1 MKPDRPGGDGA
12 EARVADPQ
20 AGLGPK
26 EASASDEELA
36 AEDDAVIGRAFARSL
51 KVLAALAV
59 AALIVVVLRYAFRA
73 APEEAREIPVAAP
86 RPVAAAPEVPA
97 VAFTDI
103 TAEAGI
109 DFVHVNGAEG
119 EALLPETMGAGGAF
133 FDFDNDG
140 DQDLLLVNSTEWNLA
155 DVGAAG
161 DIAVA
166 SAQTG
171 PTMALY
177 ENDGSGR
184 FADRTVALGLA
195 TSFYGAGVAVGDV
208 DNDGWVDLFVS
219 AVGPNRLFRNVEGVA
234 FEDVTAAAGVAG
246 AADEWSSSSAFF
258 DADGDGDLDLLVGNY
273 VRWSREIDIEVG
285 YQLTGVGRAYGPP
298 VNYRGTTMDLYRN
311 DGSGAFTDVS
321 EEAGLHILNPAT
333 DTPVAKTLGLAPV
346 DIEGDGDIDVVV
358 ANDTVRN
365 FLLVND
371 GSGVFTEDGEL
382 YGLAYGRDGE
392 ATGAMGADAADF
404 RNDGELGFAIANF
417 ANEMTS
423 LYVSQGDPTL
433 WSDEAITA
441 GIGAPSRRVLS
452 FGLFFFDYDLD
463 GRLDLLQ
470 VNGHLEDDIEVVE
483 PSQQYRQAPQL
494 FWNLGPE
501 RQIAALVQELAD
513 PDLDV
518 GELAEVQRLLWSLTD
533 EQEIASLLLGLAGPG
548 VDAGYVVECAT
559 VDRGAEDGSD
569 LPTGRADSG
578 RRSDRRAGVGRGST
592 YADIDADGD
601 LDVLLLQT
609 GDRPLLLRNEQETGH
624 RWLRFRLQGDGDRVN
639 RDAIGAWVEIE
650 QRTAAGPVVQRRRV
664 MPTRSYQSQVEP
676 IVTVGLGRATSVDQ
690 LARVEVVWP
699 DGRRQAVEVVG
710 FDRVVEV
717 EYASSP

>member
-1 MKPDRPGGDGA
+1 LTPGRPG
-12 EARVADPQ
+12 E
-20 AGLGPK
+20 GP
-26 EASASDEELA
+26 EVPEEELA
-36 AEDDAVIGRAFARSL
+36 PEDDAVIGRVFARSL
-51 KVLAALAV
+51 KVLAALAA
-59 AALIVVVLRYAFRA
+59 AALIVVALRYVLRAG
-73 APEEAREIPVAAP
+73 PEEAVEIPVAAP
-86 RPVAAAPEVPA
+86 RAVEAAPPDVPA
-97 VAFTDI
+97 VPFTDV

-109 DFVHVNGAEG
+109 DFVHVNGAAG

-133 FDFDNDG
+133 FDVDRDG
-140 DQDLLLVNSTEWNLA
+140 DQDLLLVNSTTWDAVLPNA
-155 DVGAAG
+155 DAGPGA
-161 DIAVA
+161 
-166 SAQTG
+166 G
-171 PTMALY
+171 PTMSLY
-177 ENDGSGR
+177 ENDGSGS
-184 FADRTVALGLA
+184 FADRTAGSGLEV
-195 TSFYGAGVAVGDV
+195 SFYGTGVAVGDV
-208 DNDGWVDLFVS
+208 DGDGWTDVFVS
-219 AVGPNRLFRNVEGVA
+219 AVGPNRLFRNVGGTR
-234 FEDVTAAAGVAG
+234 FEDVTAAAGVGG
-246 AADEWSSSSAFF
+246 AATEWSSSSAFF

-298 VNYRGTTMDLYRN
+298 LNYGGTTMDLYRN

-382 YGLAYGRDGE
+382 YGLAYGRDGA

-470 VNGHLEDDIEVVE
+470 ANGHLEDDIEVVE

-494 FWNLGPE
+494 FWN
-501 RQIAALVQELAD
+501 
-513 PDLDV
+513 
-518 GELAEVQRLLWSLTD
+518 
-533 EQEIASLLLGLAGPG
+533 AGP
-548 VDAGYVVECAT
+548 DAPATFVPVEPAP
-559 VDRGAEDGSD
+559 GDG
-569 LPTGRADSG
+569 LTMEL
-578 RRSDRRAGVGRGST
+578 VGRGSS
-592 YADIDADGD
+592 YADIDGDGD

-609 GDRPLLLRNEQETGH
+609 GDRPLLLRNDQETGH
-624 RWLRFRLQGDGDRVN
+624 RWLRFLLRGDGERVN
-639 RDAIGAWVEIE
+639 RDAVGAWVEVE
-650 QRTAAGPVVQRRRV
+650 QETVAGPVVQRRRV

-676 IVTVGLGRATSVDQ
+676 VVTIGLGEAASVDD
-690 LARVEVVWP
+690 LTRVDVLWP
-699 DGRRQAVEVVG
+699 DGSRQAVDVDG
-710 FDRVVEV
+710 LDRVVEV
-717 EYASSP
+717 TYRPSD

>member
-1 MKPDRPGGDGA
+1 MTPDRPG
-12 EARVADPQ
+12 E
-20 AGLGPK
+20 GP
-26 EASASDEELA
+26 EVPEGELA
-36 AEDDAVIGRAFARSL
+36 PEDDAVIGRVFARSL
-51 KVLAALAV
+51 KVLAALAA
-59 AALIVVVLRYAFRA
+59 AALIVVALRYVFRA
-73 APEEAREIPVAAP
+73 GPEEAVEIPVAAP
-86 RPVAAAPEVPA
+86 RAVEAAPRDVPV

-109 DFVHVNGAEG
+109 DFVHVNGAAG

-133 FDFDNDG
+133 FDVDRDG
-140 DQDLLLVNSTEWNLA
+140 DQDLLLVNSTTWDAVLSDAE
-155 DVGAAG
+155 VGPG
-161 DIAVA
+161 
-166 SAQTG
+166 TG
-171 PTMALY
+171 PTMSLY
-177 ENDGSGR
+177 ENDGAGK
-184 FADRTVALGLA
+184 FKDRTAGSGLEV
-195 TSFYGAGVAVGDV
+195 SFYGTGVAVGDV
-208 DNDGWVDLFVS
+208 DGDGWTDVFVS
-219 AVGPNRLFRNVEGVA
+219 AVGPNRLFRNVGGQRRNGSR

-246 AADEWSSSSAFF
+246 ADTEWSSSSAFF

-273 VRWSREIDIEVG
+273 VRWSRQIDIEVG

-298 VNYRGTTMDLYRN
+298 LNYGGTTMDLYRN
-311 DGSGAFTDVS
+311 DGSGVFTDVS

-371 GSGVFTEDGEL
+371 GNGVFTEDGEL
-382 YGLAYGRDGE
+382 YGLAYGRDGA

-494 FWNLGPE
+494 FWN
-501 RQIAALVQELAD
+501 
-513 PDLDV
+513 
-518 GELAEVQRLLWSLTD
+518 
-533 EQEIASLLLGLAGPG
+533 AGPAAASTF
-548 VDAGYVVECAT
+548 VPVEPAP
-559 VDRGAEDGSD
+559 GDG
-569 LPTGRADSG
+569 LTREL
-578 RRSDRRAGVGRGST
+578 VGRGSS
-592 YADIDADGD
+592 YADIDGDGD

-609 GDRPLLLRNEQETGH
+609 GDRPLLLRNDQETGH
-624 RWLRFRLQGDGDRVN
+624 RWLRFLLRGDGERVN
-639 RDAIGAWVEIE
+639 RDAIGAWVEVE
-650 QRTAAGPVVQRRRV
+650 QETAAGPVVQRRRV

-676 IVTVGLGRATSVDQ
+676 VVTIGLGDLVSADE
-690 LARVEVVWP
+690 LERVEVLWP
-699 DGRRQAVEVVG
+699 DGTRQTVDVDAL
-710 FDRVVEV
+710 DRVVEV
-717 EYASSP
+717 TYRSSN

>member
-1 MKPDRPGGDGA
+1 MTPDRPGEGS
-12 EARVADPQ
+12 EAGN
-20 AGLGPK
+20 AGQKARATELEVPEG
-26 EASASDEELA
+26 ELA
-36 AEDDAVIGRAFARSL
+36 PEDDAVIGRVFARSL
-51 KVLAALAV
+51 KVLAALAA
-59 AALIVVVLRYAFRA
+59 AALIVVALRYAFRA
-73 APEEAREIPVAAP
+73 GPEEAVEIPVAAP
-86 RPVAAAPEVPA
+86 RAVEAAPPDVPVVSFTEV
-97 VAFTDI
+97 

-109 DFVHVNGAEG
+109 DFIHVNGAAG

-133 FDFDNDG
+133 FDVDRDG
-140 DQDLLLVNSTEWNLA
+140 DQDLLFVNSTTWDAVLSDAE
-155 DVGAAG
+155 AG
-161 DIAVA
+161 PG
-166 SAQTG
+166 TG
-171 PTMALY
+171 PTMSLY
-177 ENDGSGR
+177 ENDGAGK
-184 FADRTVALGLA
+184 FADRTTGSGLEV
-195 TSFYGAGVAVGDV
+195 SFYGTGVAVGDV
-208 DNDGWVDLFVS
+208 DGDGWTDLFVS
-219 AVGPNRLFRNVEGVA
+219 AVGPNRLFRNMEGGR
-234 FEDVTAAAGVAG
+234 FEDVTATAGVAG
-246 AADEWSSSSAFF
+246 ADTEWSSSSAFF

-273 VRWSREIDIEVG
+273 VRWSRQIDIEVG

-298 VNYRGTTMDLYRN
+298 LNYGGTTMDLYRN
-311 DGSGAFTDVS
+311 DGSGVFTDVS

-371 GSGVFTEDGEL
+371 GSGAFTEDGEL
-382 YGLAYGRDGE
+382 YGLAYGRDGA

-494 FWNLGPE
+494 FWN
-501 RQIAALVQELAD
+501 
-513 PDLDV
+513 
-518 GELAEVQRLLWSLTD
+518 
-533 EQEIASLLLGLAGPG
+533 AGPG
-548 VDAGYVVECAT
+548 AASTFVPVEPAPGDGLT
-559 VDRGAEDGSD
+559 VE
-569 LPTGRADSG
+569 L
-578 RRSDRRAGVGRGST
+578 VGRGSS
-592 YADIDADGD
+592 YADIDGDGD

-609 GDRPLLLRNEQETGH
+609 GDRPLLLRNDQETGH
-624 RWLRFRLQGDGDRVN
+624 RWLRFLLRGDGERVN
-639 RDAIGAWVEIE
+639 RDAIGAWVEVE
-650 QRTAAGPVVQRRRV
+650 QETAAGTVVQRRRV

-676 IVTVGLGRATSVDQ
+676 VVTIGLGD
-690 LARVEVVWP
+690 LASADELERVEVLWP
-699 DGRRQAVEVVG
+699 DGTRQAVEVDAL
-710 FDRVVEV
+710 DRVVEV
-717 EYASSP
+717 TYRSSN

>member
-1 MKPDRPGGDGA
+1 MTPDRPGEGS
-12 EARVADPQ
+12 EAGN
-20 AGLGPK
+20 AGQKARATELEVPEG
-26 EASASDEELA
+26 ELA
-36 AEDDAVIGRAFARSL
+36 PEDDAVIGRVFARSL
-51 KVLAALAV
+51 KVLAALAA
-59 AALIVVVLRYAFRA
+59 AALIVVALRYVFRA
-73 APEEAREIPVAAP
+73 GPEDAVEIPVAAP
-86 RPVAAAPEVPA
+86 RAVEAAPRDVPV
-97 VAFTDI
+97 VAFTDV

-109 DFVHVNGAEG
+109 DFVHVNGAAG

-133 FDFDNDG
+133 FDVDRDG
-140 DQDLLLVNSTEWNLA
+140 DQDLLLVNSTTWDAVLPEA
-155 DVGAAG
+155 EVGPG
-161 DIAVA
+161 
-166 SAQTG
+166 TG
-171 PTMALY
+171 PTMSLY
-177 ENDGSGR
+177 ENDGAGQ
-184 FADRTVALGLA
+184 FADRTAGAGLEV
-195 TSFYGAGVAVGDV
+195 SFYGTGVAVGDV
-208 DNDGWVDLFVS
+208 DGDGWTDVFVS
-219 AVGPNRLFRNVEGVA
+219 AVGSNRLFRNMEGER

-246 AADEWSSSSAFF
+246 ADTEWSSSSAFF

-298 VNYRGTTMDLYRN
+298 LNYGGTTMDLYRN
-311 DGSGAFTDVS
+311 DGSGVFADVS

-371 GSGVFTEDGEL
+371 GNGVFTEDGEL
-382 YGLAYGRDGE
+382 YGLAYGRDGA

-494 FWNLGPE
+494 FWN
-501 RQIAALVQELAD
+501 
-513 PDLDV
+513 
-518 GELAEVQRLLWSLTD
+518 
-533 EQEIASLLLGLAGPG
+533 AGPAAASTF
-548 VDAGYVVECAT
+548 VPVEPAP
-559 VDRGAEDGSD
+559 GDG
-569 LPTGRADSG
+569 LTREL
-578 RRSDRRAGVGRGST
+578 VGRGSS
-592 YADIDADGD
+592 YADIDGDGD

-609 GDRPLLLRNEQETGH
+609 GDRPLLLRNDQETGH
-624 RWLRFRLQGDGDRVN
+624 RWLRFLLRGDGERVN
-639 RDAIGAWVEIE
+639 RDAIGAWVEVE
-650 QRTAAGPVVQRRRV
+650 QETAAGPVAQRRRV

-676 IVTVGLGRATSVDQ
+676 VVTIGLGEAASADE
-690 LARVEVVWP
+690 LERVEVLWP
-699 DGRRQAVEVVG
+699 DGTRQAVDVDAL
-710 FDRVVEV
+710 DRVVEV
-717 EYASSP
+717 TYRPSG

>member
-1 MKPDRPGGDGA
+1 MKPDPPGG
-12 EARVADPQ
+12 EP
-20 AGLGPK
+20 P
-26 EASASDEELA
+26 EDELV

-51 KVLAALAV
+51 KVLAALAA
-59 AALIVVVLRYAFRA
+59 AALIVVALRYVFRA

-86 RPVAAAPEVPA
+86 RAVAAAPDVPA

-133 FDFDNDG
+133 FDFDRDG
-140 DQDLLLVNSTEWNLA
+140 DQDLLLVNSTTWDARA
-155 DVGAAG
+155 DA
-161 DIAVA
+161 
-166 SAQTG
+166 G

-177 ENDGSGR
+177 ENDGAGR
-184 FADRTVALGLA
+184 FADRTAALGLA
-195 TSFYGAGVAVGDV
+195 TSFYGTGVAVGDV

-219 AVGPNRLFRNVEGVA
+219 AVGPNRLFRNVEGGR
-234 FEDVTAAAGVAG
+234 FEDVTASVGVAG
-246 AADEWSSSSAFF
+246 ADTEWSSSSAFF

-298 VNYRGTTMDLYRN
+298 LNYGGTTMDFYRN
-311 DGSGAFTDVS
+311 DGSGSFTDVS
-321 EEAGLHILNPAT
+321 EDAGMHILNPAT

-346 DIEGDGDIDVVV
+346 DVEGDGDIDVLV

-371 GSGVFTEDGEL
+371 GSGVFAEEGGS
-382 YGLAYGRDGE
+382 YGLAYSREGA

-470 VNGHLEDDIEVVE
+470 VNGHLEDDIEIVE

-494 FWNLGPE
+494 FWN
-501 RQIAALVQELAD
+501 
-513 PDLDV
+513 
-518 GELAEVQRLLWSLTD
+518 
-533 EQEIASLLLGLAGPG
+533 AGP
-548 VDAGYVVECAT
+548 DAASTFVP
-559 VDRGAEDGSD
+559 AEPPPGDG
-569 LPTGRADSG
+569 LTREL
-578 RRSDRRAGVGRGST
+578 VGRGSS
-592 YADIDADGD
+592 YADIDGDGD
-601 LDVLLLQT
+601 VDVLLLQT
-609 GDRPLLLRNEQETGH
+609 GDRPLLLRNDQETGH
-624 RWLRFRLQGDGDRVN
+624 RWLRFLLRGDGERVN
-639 RDAIGAWVEIE
+639 RDAIGAWVEVE
-650 QRTAAGPVVQRRRV
+650 QRTAAGAVVQRRRV

-676 IVTVGLGRATSVDQ
+676 VVTIGLGAPASVDE
-690 LARVEVVWP
+690 LERVEVLWP
-699 DGRRQAVEVVG
+699 DGTRQAVEVAG
-710 FDRVVEV
+710 LDRVVEV
-717 EYASSP
+717 EYASSD

>member
-1 MKPDRPGGDGA
+1 MTPGRPG
-12 EARVADPQ
+12 E
-20 AGLGPK
+20 GP
-26 EASASDEELA
+26 EVPEEELA
-36 AEDDAVIGRAFARSL
+36 PEDDAVIGRVFARSL
-51 KVLAALAV
+51 KVLAVLAA
-59 AALIVVVLRYAFRA
+59 AALIVVALRYVLRAG
-73 APEEAREIPVAAP
+73 PEEAVEIPVAAP
-86 RPVAAAPEVPA
+86 RAVEAAPPDVPA
-97 VAFTDI
+97 VPFTDV

-109 DFVHVNGAEG
+109 DFVHVNGAAG

-133 FDFDNDG
+133 FDVDRDG
-140 DQDLLLVNSTEWNLA
+140 DQDLLLVNSTTWDAVLPNA
-155 DVGAAG
+155 DAGPGA
-161 DIAVA
+161 
-166 SAQTG
+166 G
-171 PTMALY
+171 PTMSLY
-177 ENDGSGR
+177 ENDGSGS
-184 FADRTVALGLA
+184 FADRTAGSGLEA
-195 TSFYGAGVAVGDV
+195 SFYGTGVAVGDV
-208 DNDGWVDLFVS
+208 DGDGWTDVFVS
-219 AVGPNRLFRNVEGVA
+219 AVGPNRLFRNVGGTR

-246 AADEWSSSSAFF
+246 AASEWSSSSAFF

-273 VRWSREIDIEVG
+273 VRWSREIDIEVD
-285 YQLTGVGRAYGPP
+285 YTLTGVGRAYGPP
-298 VNYRGTTMDLYRN
+298 VNYGGTTMDLYRN

-382 YGLAYGRDGE
+382 YGLAYGRDGA

-494 FWNLGPE
+494 FWN
-501 RQIAALVQELAD
+501 
-513 PDLDV
+513 
-518 GELAEVQRLLWSLTD
+518 
-533 EQEIASLLLGLAGPG
+533 AGP
-548 VDAGYVVECAT
+548 DAASTFVPVEPPPGDGLT
-559 VDRGAEDGSD
+559 VE
-569 LPTGRADSG
+569 L
-578 RRSDRRAGVGRGST
+578 VGRGSS
-592 YADIDADGD
+592 YADIDGDGD

-609 GDRPLLLRNEQETGH
+609 GDRPLLLRNDQETGH
-624 RWLRFRLQGDGDRVN
+624 RWLRFLLRGDGERVN
-639 RDAIGAWVEIE
+639 RDAVGAWVEVE
-650 QRTAAGPVVQRRRV
+650 HETVAGPVVQRRRV

-676 IVTVGLGRATSVDQ
+676 VVTIGLGEVASVDD
-690 LARVEVVWP
+690 LARVDVLWP
-699 DGRRQAVEVVG
+699 DGSRQAVDVDG
-710 FDRVVEV
+710 LDRVVEV
-717 EYASSP
+717 TYRPSD

>member
-1 MKPDRPGGDGA
+1 LKPDPPGGEGSEPQNPGEEPRATDPEAGPGA
-12 EARVADPQ
+12 E
-20 AGLGPK
+20 
-26 EASASDEELA
+26 EATPEDELV

-51 KVLAALAV
+51 KVLAALAA
-59 AALIVVVLRYAFRA
+59 AALIVVALRYVFRA

-86 RPVAAAPEVPA
+86 RAVAATPDVPA
-97 VAFTDI
+97 IAFTDI

-119 EALLPETMGAGGAF
+119 EALLPETMGAGAAF
-133 FDFDNDG
+133 FDFDRDG
-140 DQDLLLVNSTEWNLA
+140 DQDLLLVNSTTWNARA
-155 DVGAAG
+155 DA
-161 DIAVA
+161 
-166 SAQTG
+166 G

-177 ENDGSGR
+177 ENDGAGR
-184 FADRTVALGLA
+184 FADRTASLGLA
-195 TSFYGAGVAVGDV
+195 TSFYGTGVAVGDV

-219 AVGPNRLFRNVEGVA
+219 AVGPNRLFRNVEGGR
-234 FEDVTAAAGVAG
+234 FEDVTASAGVAG
-246 AADEWSSSSAFF
+246 ADTEWSSSSAFF

-298 VNYRGTTMDLYRN
+298 LNYGGTTMDFYRN
-311 DGSGAFTDVS
+311 DGSGSFTDVS
-321 EEAGLHILNPAT
+321 EEAGMHILNPAT

-346 DIEGDGDIDVVV
+346 DVEGDGDIDVLI

-371 GSGVFTEDGEL
+371 GSGVFTEEGGS
-382 YGLAYGRDGE
+382 YGLAYSREGA

-494 FWNLGPE
+494 FWN
-501 RQIAALVQELAD
+501 
-513 PDLDV
+513 
-518 GELAEVQRLLWSLTD
+518 
-533 EQEIASLLLGLAGPG
+533 AGP
-548 VDAGYVVECAT
+548 DAPATFVPVEPAP
-559 VDRGAEDGSD
+559 GDG
-569 LPTGRADSG
+569 LTREL
-578 RRSDRRAGVGRGST
+578 VGRGSS
-592 YADIDADGD
+592 YADIDGDGD

-609 GDRPLLLRNEQETGH
+609 GDRPLLLRNDQETGH
-624 RWLRFRLQGDGDRVN
+624 HWLRFLLRGDGERVN
-639 RDAIGAWVEIE
+639 RDGIGAWVEVE

-676 IVTVGLGRATSVDQ
+676 LVTIGLGAPASVDE
-690 LARVEVVWP
+690 LERVEVLWP
-699 DGRRQAVEVVG
+699 DGARQAVEVDS
-710 FDRVVEV
+710 FNRVIEV
-717 EYASSP
+717 DYEPPN

>member
-1 MKPDRPGGDGA
+1 LTPGRPG
-12 EARVADPQ
+12 E
-20 AGLGPK
+20 GP
-26 EASASDEELA
+26 EVPEEELA
-36 AEDDAVIGRAFARSL
+36 PEDDAVIGRVFARSL
-51 KVLAALAV
+51 KVLAVLAA
-59 AALIVVVLRYAFRA
+59 AALIVVALRYVLRAG
-73 APEEAREIPVAAP
+73 PEEAVEIPVAAP
-86 RPVAAAPEVPA
+86 RAVEAAPPDVPA
-97 VAFTDI
+97 VPFTDV

-109 DFVHVNGAEG
+109 DFVHVNGAAG

-133 FDFDNDG
+133 FDVDRDG
-140 DQDLLLVNSTEWNLA
+140 DQDLLLVNSTTWDAVLPNA
-155 DVGAAG
+155 DAGPGA
-161 DIAVA
+161 
-166 SAQTG
+166 G
-171 PTMALY
+171 PTMSLY
-177 ENDGSGR
+177 ENDGSGS
-184 FADRTVALGLA
+184 FADRTAGSGLEA
-195 TSFYGAGVAVGDV
+195 SFYGTGVAVGDV
-208 DNDGWVDLFVS
+208 DGDGWTDVFVS
-219 AVGPNRLFRNVEGVA
+219 AVGPNRLFRNVGGTR

-246 AADEWSSSSAFF
+246 AASEWSSSSAFF

-273 VRWSREIDIEVG
+273 VRWSREIDIEVD
-285 YQLTGVGRAYGPP
+285 YTLTGVGRAYGPP
-298 VNYRGTTMDLYRN
+298 VNYGGTTMDLYRN

-382 YGLAYGRDGE
+382 YGLAYGRDGA

-494 FWNLGPE
+494 CWN
-501 RQIAALVQELAD
+501 
-513 PDLDV
+513 
-518 GELAEVQRLLWSLTD
+518 
-533 EQEIASLLLGLAGPG
+533 AGP
-548 VDAGYVVECAT
+548 DAAAT
-559 VDRGAEDGSD
+559 VVPVGPPPGDG
-569 LPTGRADSG
+569 LTVEL
-578 RRSDRRAGVGRGST
+578 VGRGSS
-592 YADIDADGD
+592 YADIDGDGD

-609 GDRPLLLRNEQETGH
+609 GDRPLLLRNDQETGH
-624 RWLRFRLQGDGDRVN
+624 RWLRFLLRGDGERVN
-639 RDAIGAWVEIE
+639 RDAVGAWVEVE
-650 QRTAAGPVVQRRRV
+650 QETVAGPVVQRRRV

-676 IVTVGLGRATSVDQ
+676 VVTIGLGEVASVDD
-690 LARVEVVWP
+690 LARVDVLWP
-699 DGRRQAVEVVG
+699 DGSRQAVDVDG
-710 FDRVVEV
+710 LDRVVEV
-717 EYASSP
+717 TYRPSD

>member
-1 MKPDRPGGDGA
+1 MSA
-12 EARVADPQ
+12 ERLDLP
-20 AGLGPK
+20 PP
-26 EASASDEELA
+26 EDELA
-36 AEDDAVIGRAFARSL
+36 AEDDAVIGRALARSL

-59 AALIVVVLRYAFRA
+59 AALLVVALRFVFRA

-97 VAFTDI
+97 VAFTDV

-119 EALLPETMGAGGAF
+119 EALLPETMGAGAAF

-140 DQDLLLVNSTEWNLA
+140 DQDLLLVNSTEWSVVSTA
-155 DVGAAG
+155 HD
-161 DIAVA
+161 
-166 SAQTG
+166 G

-184 FADRTVALGLA
+184 FSDRTAALGLA
-195 TSFYGAGVAVGDV
+195 TSFYGTGVAVGDV

-219 AVGPNRLFRNVEGVA
+219 AVGPNRLFRNLEGA
-234 FEDVTAAAGVAG
+234 GFEDVTAAAGVAG
-246 AADEWSSSSAFF
+246 AAAEWSSSSAFF

-311 DGSGAFTDVS
+311 DGSGAFADVS
-321 EEAGLHILNPAT
+321 EQAGLHILNPAT

-346 DIEGDGDIDVVV
+346 DIDGDGDVDVVV

-371 GSGVFTEDGEL
+371 GSGAFTEEGEL

-494 FWNLGPE
+494 FWN
-501 RQIAALVQELAD
+501 
-513 PDLDV
+513 
-518 GELAEVQRLLWSLTD
+518 
-533 EQEIASLLLGLAGPG
+533 AGP
-548 VDAGYVVECAT
+548 DAASTFVPVEPAP
-559 VDRGAEDGSD
+559 GDG
-569 LPTGRADSG
+569 LTREL
-578 RRSDRRAGVGRGST
+578 VGRGSS
-592 YADIDADGD
+592 YADIDGDGD

-609 GDRPLLLRNEQETGH
+609 GDRPLLLRNDQETGH
-624 RWLRFRLQGDGDRVN
+624 RWLRFVLRGDGERVN
-639 RDAIGAWVEIE
+639 RDAVGAWVEVE
-650 QRTAAGPVVQRRRV
+650 QSTPAGPVVQRRRV

-676 IVTVGLGRATSVDQ
+676 IVTIGLGDLASVDD
-690 LARVEVVWP
+690 LTRVEVLWP
-699 DGRRQAVEVVG
+699 DGTRQPVDIDAL
-710 FDRVVEV
+710 DRVVEV
-717 EYASSP
+717 EYPSPN

>member
-1 MKPDRPGGDGA
+1 MTPDRPG
-12 EARVADPQ
+12 E
-20 AGLGPK
+20 GP
-26 EASASDEELA
+26 EVPEGELA
-36 AEDDAVIGRAFARSL
+36 PEDDAVIGRVFARSL
-51 KVLAALAV
+51 KVLAALAA
-59 AALIVVVLRYAFRA
+59 AALIVVALRYVFRA
-73 APEEAREIPVAAP
+73 GPEEAVEIPVAAP
-86 RPVAAAPEVPA
+86 RAVEAAPRDVP
-97 VAFTDI
+97 VVSFTDV

-109 DFVHVNGAEG
+109 DFVHVNGAAG

-133 FDFDNDG
+133 FDVDRDG
-140 DQDLLLVNSTEWNLA
+140 DQDLLLVNSTTWDAVLPDAE
-155 DVGAAG
+155 AG
-161 DIAVA
+161 PG
-166 SAQTG
+166 TG
-171 PTMALY
+171 PTMSLY
-177 ENDGSGR
+177 ENDGAGK
-184 FADRTVALGLA
+184 FADRTAGSGLEV
-195 TSFYGAGVAVGDV
+195 SFYGTGVAVGDV
-208 DNDGWVDLFVS
+208 DGDGWTDVFVS
-219 AVGPNRLFRNVEGVA
+219 AVGPNRLFRNVGGQRGNDSR
-234 FEDVTAAAGVAG
+234 FEDVTATAGVAG
-246 AADEWSSSSAFF
+246 ADTEWSSSSAFF

-273 VRWSREIDIEVG
+273 VRWSRQIDIEVG

-298 VNYRGTTMDLYRN
+298 LNYGGTTMDLYRN
-311 DGSGAFTDVS
+311 DGSGVFTDVS

-371 GSGVFTEDGEL
+371 GNGVFTEDGEL
-382 YGLAYGRDGE
+382 YGLAYGRDGA

-494 FWNLGPE
+494 FWN
-501 RQIAALVQELAD
+501 
-513 PDLDV
+513 
-518 GELAEVQRLLWSLTD
+518 
-533 EQEIASLLLGLAGPG
+533 AGPAAASTF
-548 VDAGYVVECAT
+548 VPVEPAP
-559 VDRGAEDGSD
+559 GDG
-569 LPTGRADSG
+569 LTREL
-578 RRSDRRAGVGRGST
+578 VGRGSS
-592 YADIDADGD
+592 YADIDGDGD

-609 GDRPLLLRNEQETGH
+609 GDRPLLLRNDQETGH
-624 RWLRFRLQGDGDRVN
+624 RWLRFLLRGDGERVN
-639 RDAIGAWVEIE
+639 RDAIGAWVEVE
-650 QRTAAGPVVQRRRV
+650 QETAAGPVVQRRRV

-676 IVTVGLGRATSVDQ
+676 VVTIGLGEAASADE
-690 LARVEVVWP
+690 LERVEVLWP
-699 DGRRQAVEVVG
+699 DGTRQAVDVDAL
-710 FDRVVEV
+710 DRVVEV
-717 EYASSP
+717 TYRSSN

>member
-1 MKPDRPGGDGA
+1 MTPDRPG
-12 EARVADPQ
+12 E
-20 AGLGPK
+20 GP
-26 EASASDEELA
+26 EVPEGELA
-36 AEDDAVIGRAFARSL
+36 PEDDAVIGRVFARSL
-51 KVLAALAV
+51 KVLAALAA
-59 AALIVVVLRYAFRA
+59 AALIVVALRYVLRAG
-73 APEEAREIPVAAP
+73 PEEAVEIPVAAP
-86 RPVAAAPEVPA
+86 RAVEAAPPDVPA
-97 VAFTDI
+97 VPFMDV

-109 DFVHVNGAEG
+109 DFVHVNGAAG

-133 FDFDNDG
+133 FDIDRDG
-140 DQDLLLVNSTEWNLA
+140 DQDLLLVNSTTWDAVLSDAE
-155 DVGAAG
+155 VGPG
-161 DIAVA
+161 
-166 SAQTG
+166 TG
-171 PTMALY
+171 PTMSLY
-177 ENDGSGR
+177 ENDGAGR
-184 FADRTVALGLA
+184 FADRTAGSGLEV
-195 TSFYGAGVAVGDV
+195 SFYGTGVAVGDV
-208 DNDGWVDLFVS
+208 DGDGWTDVFVS
-219 AVGPNRLFRNVEGVA
+219 AVGPNRLFRNVEGRNGGGRR
-234 FEDVTAAAGVAG
+234 FEDITTAAGVAG
-246 AADEWSSSSAFF
+246 ADTEWSSSSAFF

-298 VNYRGTTMDLYRN
+298 LNYGGTTMDLYRN
-311 DGSGAFTDVS
+311 DGSGVFTDVS

-382 YGLAYGRDGE
+382 YGLAYGRDGA

-494 FWNLGPE
+494 FWN
-501 RQIAALVQELAD
+501 
-513 PDLDV
+513 
-518 GELAEVQRLLWSLTD
+518 
-533 EQEIASLLLGLAGPG
+533 AGP
-548 VDAGYVVECAT
+548 DAASTFVPVEPAP
-559 VDRGAEDGSD
+559 GDG
-569 LPTGRADSG
+569 LTREL
-578 RRSDRRAGVGRGST
+578 VGRGSS
-592 YADIDADGD
+592 YADIDGDGD

-609 GDRPLLLRNEQETGH
+609 GDRPLLLRNDQETGH
-624 RWLRFRLQGDGDRVN
+624 RWLRFLLRGDGERVN
-639 RDAIGAWVEIE
+639 RDAIGAWVEVE
-650 QRTAAGPVVQRRRV
+650 QETAAGPVVQRRRV

-676 IVTVGLGRATSVDQ
+676 VVTIGLGAAASVDD
-690 LARVEVVWP
+690 LVRVEVLWP
-699 DGRRQAVEVVG
+699 DGTRQPVDIDG
-710 FDRVVEV
+710 LDRVVEV
-717 EYASSP
+717 EYESASSGVGPVE

>member
-1 MKPDRPGGDGA
+1 MTPDRPG
-12 EARVADPQ
+12 E
-20 AGLGPK
+20 GP
-26 EASASDEELA
+26 EVPEGELA
-36 AEDDAVIGRAFARSL
+36 PEDDAVIGRVFARSL
-51 KVLAALAV
+51 KVLAALAA
-59 AALIVVVLRYAFRA
+59 AALIVVALRYVFRA
-73 APEEAREIPVAAP
+73 GPEEAVEIPVAAP
-86 RPVAAAPEVPA
+86 RAVEAAPRDVPV
-97 VAFTDI
+97 VAFTEI

-109 DFVHVNGAEG
+109 DFVHVNGAAG

-133 FDFDNDG
+133 FDVDRDG
-140 DQDLLLVNSTEWNLA
+140 DQDLLLVNSTTWDAVLPDAE
-155 DVGAAG
+155 AG
-161 DIAVA
+161 PG
-166 SAQTG
+166 TG
-171 PTMALY
+171 PTMSLY
-177 ENDGSGR
+177 ENDGAGK
-184 FADRTVALGLA
+184 FADRTAGSGLEV
-195 TSFYGAGVAVGDV
+195 SFYGTGVAVGDV
-208 DNDGWVDLFVS
+208 DGDGWTDVFVS
-219 AVGPNRLFRNVEGVA
+219 AVGPNRLFRNVGGQRGNDSR
-234 FEDVTAAAGVAG
+234 FEDVTATAGVAG
-246 AADEWSSSSAFF
+246 ADTEWSSSSAFF

-273 VRWSREIDIEVG
+273 VRWSRQIDIEVG

-298 VNYRGTTMDLYRN
+298 LNYGGTTMDLYRN
-311 DGSGAFTDVS
+311 DGSGVFTDVS

-371 GSGVFTEDGEL
+371 GNGVFTEDGEL
-382 YGLAYGRDGE
+382 YGLAYGRDGA

-494 FWNLGPE
+494 FWN
-501 RQIAALVQELAD
+501 
-513 PDLDV
+513 
-518 GELAEVQRLLWSLTD
+518 
-533 EQEIASLLLGLAGPG
+533 AGPAAASTF
-548 VDAGYVVECAT
+548 VPVEPAP
-559 VDRGAEDGSD
+559 GDG
-569 LPTGRADSG
+569 LTREL
-578 RRSDRRAGVGRGST
+578 VGRGSS
-592 YADIDADGD
+592 YADIDGDGD

-609 GDRPLLLRNEQETGH
+609 GDRPLLLRNDQETGH
-624 RWLRFRLQGDGDRVN
+624 RWLRFLLRGDGERVN
-639 RDAIGAWVEIE
+639 RDAIGAWVEVE
-650 QRTAAGPVVQRRRV
+650 QETAAGPVVQRRRV

-676 IVTVGLGRATSVDQ
+676 VVTIGLGEAASADE
-690 LARVEVVWP
+690 LERVEVLWP
-699 DGRRQAVEVVG
+699 DGTRQAVDVDAL
-710 FDRVVEV
+710 DRVVEV
-717 EYASSP
+717 TYRSSD

>member
-1 MKPDRPGGDGA
+1 MKPDPPGG
-12 EARVADPQ
+12 EP
-20 AGLGPK
+20 P
-26 EASASDEELA
+26 EDELV

-51 KVLAALAV
+51 KVLAALAA
-59 AALIVVVLRYAFRA
+59 AALIVVALRYVFRA

-86 RPVAAAPEVPA
+86 RAVATVPDVPA
-97 VAFTDI
+97 VAFTDV
-103 TAEAGI
+103 TADAGI

-119 EALLPETMGAGGAF
+119 EALLPETMGAGAAF
-133 FDFDNDG
+133 FDFDRDG
-140 DQDLLLVNSTEWNLA
+140 DQDLLLVNSTTWGAGA
-155 DVGAAG
+155 D
-161 DIAVA
+161 
-166 SAQTG
+166 TG

-177 ENDGSGR
+177 ENDGAGR
-184 FADRTVALGLA
+184 FAERTAALGLA
-195 TSFYGAGVAVGDV
+195 TSFYGTGVAVGDV

-219 AVGPNRLFRNVEGVA
+219 AVGPNRLFRNVEGGR
-234 FEDVTAAAGVAG
+234 FEDVTGPAGVAG
-246 AADEWSSSSAFF
+246 AETEWSSSSAFF

-273 VRWSREIDIEVG
+273 VRWSREIDIDVG

-298 VNYRGTTMDLYRN
+298 LNYGGTTMDFYRN
-311 DGSGAFTDVS
+311 DGSGSFTDVS
-321 EEAGLHILNPAT
+321 EEVGMHILNPAT

-346 DIEGDGDIDVVV
+346 DIEGDGDIDVLI

-371 GSGVFTEDGEL
+371 GSGVFTEEGGS
-382 YGLAYGRDGE
+382 YGLAYSREGA

-494 FWNLGPE
+494 FWN
-501 RQIAALVQELAD
+501 
-513 PDLDV
+513 
-518 GELAEVQRLLWSLTD
+518 
-533 EQEIASLLLGLAGPG
+533 AGPHAPSTFVPVTPVPG
-548 VDAGYVVECAT
+548 
-559 VDRGAEDGSD
+559 DG
-569 LPTGRADSG
+569 LTREL
-578 RRSDRRAGVGRGST
+578 VGRGSS
-592 YADIDADGD
+592 YADIDGDGD

-609 GDRPLLLRNEQETGH
+609 GDRPLLLRNDQETGH
-624 RWLRFRLQGDGDRVN
+624 HWLRFLLRGDGERVN
-639 RDAIGAWVEIE
+639 RDAIGAWVEVE

-676 IVTVGLGRATSVDQ
+676 LVTIGLGAPASVDE
-690 LARVEVVWP
+690 LERVEVVWP
-699 DGRRQAVEVVG
+699 DGARQTVDVDRL
-710 FDRVVEV
+710 DRVVEV
-717 EYASSP
+717 GYEPPN

>member
-1 MKPDRPGGDGA
+1 MRPDRPGEEPEELKTLPGA
-12 EARVADPQ
+12 EESVP
-20 AGLGPK
+20 
-26 EASASDEELA
+26 EEELA
-36 AEDDAVIGRAFARSL
+36 PEGDAVIGRVFARSL
-51 KVLAALAV
+51 KVLAALAA
-59 AALIVVVLRYAFRA
+59 AALIVVALRYVFRSG
-73 APEEAREIPVAAP
+73 PEEAVEIPVAAP
-86 RPVAAAPEVPA
+86 RAVEAAPRDVP
-97 VAFTDI
+97 VVPFTDI

-109 DFVHVNGAEG
+109 DFVHVNGAAG

-133 FDFDNDG
+133 FDFDRDG
-140 DQDLLLVNSTEWNLA
+140 DQDLLLVNSTTWDAVLSDAE
-155 DVGAAG
+155 VGPG
-161 DIAVA
+161 V
-166 SAQTG
+166 G
-171 PTMALY
+171 PTMSLY
-177 ENDGSGR
+177 ENDGPGR
-184 FADRTVALGLA
+184 FADRTADSGLDV
-195 TSFYGAGVAVGDV
+195 SFYGTGVAVGDV
-208 DNDGWVDLFVS
+208 DGDGWTDIFIS
-219 AVGPNRLFRNVEGVA
+219 AVGPNRLFRNVEAQEGDGRR
-234 FEDVTAAAGVAG
+234 FEDVTTAAGVGG
-246 AADEWSSSSAFF
+246 ADTEWSSSSAFF

-298 VNYRGTTMDLYRN
+298 LNYGGTTMDLYRN
-311 DGSGAFTDVS
+311 DGSGVFTDVS

-371 GSGVFTEDGEL
+371 GSGVFSEDGEF

-404 RNDGELGFAIANF
+404 RNDGELAFAIANF

-494 FWNLGPE
+494 FWN
-501 RQIAALVQELAD
+501 
-513 PDLDV
+513 
-518 GELAEVQRLLWSLTD
+518 
-533 EQEIASLLLGLAGPG
+533 AGP
-548 VDAGYVVECAT
+548 DAPAT
-559 VDRGAEDGSD
+559 FVPVTPVPGDG
-569 LPTGRADSG
+569 LTREL
-578 RRSDRRAGVGRGST
+578 VGRGST
-592 YADIDADGD
+592 YADIDGDGD

-609 GDRPLLLRNEQETGH
+609 GDRPLLLRNDQETGN
-624 RWLRFRLQGDGDRVN
+624 RWLRFLLRGDGERVN
-639 RDAIGAWVEIE
+639 RDAIGAWVEVE

-676 IVTVGLGRATSVDQ
+676 VVTIGLGAAASADDLT
-690 LARVEVVWP
+690 RVEVLWP
-699 DGRRQAVEVVG
+699 DGSRQPVEVG
-710 FDRVVEV
+710 GLDQMVEV
-717 EYASSP
+717 TYASVRGREARAE

>member
-1 MKPDRPGGDGA
+1 MTPDRPG
-12 EARVADPQ
+12 E
-20 AGLGPK
+20 GP
-26 EASASDEELA
+26 EVPEGELA
-36 AEDDAVIGRAFARSL
+36 PEDDAVIGRVFARSL
-51 KVLAALAV
+51 KVLAALAA
-59 AALIVVVLRYAFRA
+59 AALIVVALRYVFRA
-73 APEEAREIPVAAP
+73 GPEEAVEIPVAAP
-86 RPVAAAPEVPA
+86 RAVEAAPRDVPA
-97 VAFTDI
+97 VSFTDA

-109 DFVHVNGAEG
+109 DFVHVNGAAG

-133 FDFDNDG
+133 FDIDRDG
-140 DQDLLLVNSTEWNLA
+140 DQDLLLVNSTTWDAVLPDA
-155 DVGAAG
+155 GVGPA
-161 DIAVA
+161 
-166 SAQTG
+166 TG
-171 PTMALY
+171 PTMSLY
-177 ENDGSGR
+177 ENDGAGK
-184 FADRTVALGLA
+184 FADRTAGSGLEV
-195 TSFYGAGVAVGDV
+195 SFYGTGVAVGDV
-208 DNDGWVDLFVS
+208 DGDGWADLFVS
-219 AVGPNRLFRNVEGVA
+219 AVGPNRLFRNVGGER

-246 AADEWSSSSAFF
+246 ADTEWSSSSAFF

-298 VNYRGTTMDLYRN
+298 LNYGGTTMDLYRN
-311 DGSGAFTDVS
+311 DGSGVFTDVS

-382 YGLAYGRDGE
+382 YGLAYGRDGA

-463 GRLDLLQ
+463 GRLDMLQ

-494 FWNLGPE
+494 FWN
-501 RQIAALVQELAD
+501 
-513 PDLDV
+513 
-518 GELAEVQRLLWSLTD
+518 
-533 EQEIASLLLGLAGPG
+533 AGPAAASTF
-548 VDAGYVVECAT
+548 VPVEPAP
-559 VDRGAEDGSD
+559 GDG
-569 LPTGRADSG
+569 LTREL
-578 RRSDRRAGVGRGST
+578 VGRGSS
-592 YADIDADGD
+592 YADIDGDGD

-609 GDRPLLLRNEQETGH
+609 GDRPLLLRNDQETGH
-624 RWLRFRLQGDGDRVN
+624 RWLRFLLRGDGERVN
-639 RDAIGAWVEIE
+639 RDAIGAWVEVE
-650 QRTAAGPVVQRRRV
+650 QETAAGPVVQRRRV

-676 IVTVGLGRATSVDQ
+676 VVTIGLGEAASVNE
-690 LARVEVVWP
+690 LERVEVLWP
-699 DGRRQAVEVVG
+699 DGTRQAVDVDAL
-710 FDRVVEV
+710 DRVVEV
-717 EYASSP
+717 TYRSSN

>member
-1 MKPDRPGGDGA
+1 MTPDRPG
-12 EARVADPQ
+12 E
-20 AGLGPK
+20 GP
-26 EASASDEELA
+26 EVPEGELA
-36 AEDDAVIGRAFARSL
+36 PEDDAVIGRVFARSL
-51 KVLAALAV
+51 KVLAALAA
-59 AALIVVVLRYAFRA
+59 AALIVVALRYVFRA
-73 APEEAREIPVAAP
+73 GPEEAVEIPVAAP
-86 RPVAAAPEVPA
+86 RAVEAAPRDVPV

-109 DFVHVNGAEG
+109 DFVHVNGAAG

-133 FDFDNDG
+133 FDVDRDG
-140 DQDLLLVNSTEWNLA
+140 DQDLLLVNSTTWDAVLSDAE
-155 DVGAAG
+155 VGPG
-161 DIAVA
+161 
-166 SAQTG
+166 TG
-171 PTMALY
+171 PTMSLY
-177 ENDGSGR
+177 ENDGAGK
-184 FADRTVALGLA
+184 FKDRTAGSGLEV
-195 TSFYGAGVAVGDV
+195 SFYGTGVAVGDV
-208 DNDGWVDLFVS
+208 DGDGWTDVFVS
-219 AVGPNRLFRNVEGVA
+219 AVGPNRLFRNVGGQRRNGSR

-246 AADEWSSSSAFF
+246 ADTEWSSSSAFF

-273 VRWSREIDIEVG
+273 VRWSRQIDIEVG

-298 VNYRGTTMDLYRN
+298 LNYGGTTMDLYRN
-311 DGSGAFTDVS
+311 DGSGVFTDVS

-371 GSGVFTEDGEL
+371 GNGVFTEDGEL
-382 YGLAYGRDGE
+382 YGLAYGRDGA

-494 FWNLGPE
+494 FWN
-501 RQIAALVQELAD
+501 
-513 PDLDV
+513 
-518 GELAEVQRLLWSLTD
+518 
-533 EQEIASLLLGLAGPG
+533 AGPAAASTF
-548 VDAGYVVECAT
+548 VPVEPAP
-559 VDRGAEDGSD
+559 GDG
-569 LPTGRADSG
+569 LTREL
-578 RRSDRRAGVGRGST
+578 VGRGSS
-592 YADIDADGD
+592 YADIDGDGD

-609 GDRPLLLRNEQETGH
+609 GDRPLLLRNDQETGH
-624 RWLRFRLQGDGDRVN
+624 RWLRFLLRGDGERVN
-639 RDAIGAWVEIE
+639 RDAIGAWVEVE
-650 QRTAAGPVVQRRRV
+650 QETAAGPVVQRRRV

-676 IVTVGLGRATSVDQ
+676 VVTIGLGDLVSADE
-690 LARVEVVWP
+690 LERVEVLWP
-699 DGRRQAVEVVG
+699 DGTRQAVDVDAL
-710 FDRVVEV
+710 DRVVEV
-717 EYASSP
+717 TYRSSN

>member
-1 MKPDRPGGDGA
+1 MTPDRPG
-12 EARVADPQ
+12 E
-20 AGLGPK
+20 GP
-26 EASASDEELA
+26 EVPEGELA
-36 AEDDAVIGRAFARSL
+36 PEDDAVIGRVFARSL
-51 KVLAALAV
+51 KVLAALAA
-59 AALIVVVLRYAFRA
+59 AALIVVALRYVFRA
-73 APEEAREIPVAAP
+73 GPEEAVEIPVAAP
-86 RPVAAAPEVPA
+86 RAVEAAPRDVPA
-97 VAFTDI
+97 VSFTDV

-109 DFVHVNGAEG
+109 DFVHVNGAAG

-133 FDFDNDG
+133 FDVDRDG
-140 DQDLLLVNSTEWNLA
+140 DQDLLLVNSTTWEAVLSDA
-155 DVGAAG
+155 EAG
-161 DIAVA
+161 PG
-166 SAQTG
+166 TG
-171 PTMALY
+171 PTMSLY
-177 ENDGSGR
+177 ENDGAGK
-184 FADRTVALGLA
+184 FADRTAGSGLEV
-195 TSFYGAGVAVGDV
+195 SFYGTGVAVGDV
-208 DNDGWVDLFVS
+208 DGDGWTDLFVS
-219 AVGPNRLFRNVEGVA
+219 AVGPNRLFRNMEGDR
-234 FEDVTAAAGVAG
+234 FEDVTATAGVAG
-246 AADEWSSSSAFF
+246 ADTEWSSSSAFF

-298 VNYRGTTMDLYRN
+298 LNYGGTTMDLYRN
-311 DGSGAFTDVS
+311 DGSGVFTDVS

-371 GSGVFTEDGEL
+371 GDGVFAEDGEL
-382 YGLAYGRDGE
+382 YGLAYGRDGA

-494 FWNLGPE
+494 FWN
-501 RQIAALVQELAD
+501 
-513 PDLDV
+513 
-518 GELAEVQRLLWSLTD
+518 
-533 EQEIASLLLGLAGPG
+533 AGP
-548 VDAGYVVECAT
+548 DAASTFVPVEP
-559 VDRGAEDGSD
+559 GPGDG
-569 LPTGRADSG
+569 LTREL
-578 RRSDRRAGVGRGST
+578 VGRGSS
-592 YADIDADGD
+592 YADIDGDGD

-609 GDRPLLLRNEQETGH
+609 GDRPLLLRNDQETGH
-624 RWLRFRLQGDGDRVN
+624 RWLRFLLRGDGERVN
-639 RDAIGAWVEIE
+639 RDAIGAWVEVE
-650 QRTAAGPVVQRRRV
+650 QETAAGPVVQRRRV

-676 IVTVGLGRATSVDQ
+676 IVTIGLGEAASADE
-690 LARVEVVWP
+690 LERVEVLWP
-699 DGRRQAVEVVG
+699 DGTRQAVDVDAL
-710 FDRVVEV
+710 DRVVEV
-717 EYASSP
+717 TYRSSN

>member
-1 MKPDRPGGDGA
+1 MKPDRPGGEGL
-12 EARVADPQ
+12 EARDADPQ

-26 EASASDEELA
+26 EASGSDEELA
-36 AEDDAVIGRAFARSL
+36 AEDDAVIGRALCVRSL

-133 FDFDNDG
+133 FDFDNDR

-321 EEAGLHILNPAT
+321 EDAGLHILNPAT

-346 DIEGDGDIDVVV
+346 DVEGDGDIDVLV

-371 GSGVFTEDGEL
+371 GSSVFTEEGSS
-382 YGLAYGRDGE
+382 YGLAYSREGA

-404 RNDGELGFAIANF
+404 RNDGQLGFAIANF

-494 FWNLGPE
+494 FWN
-501 RQIAALVQELAD
+501 
-513 PDLDV
+513 
-518 GELAEVQRLLWSLTD
+518 
-533 EQEIASLLLGLAGPG
+533 AGP
-548 VDAGYVVECAT
+548 DASATFVPVEPAP
-559 VDRGAEDGSD
+559 GDG
-569 LPTGRADSG
+569 LTREL
-578 RRSDRRAGVGRGST
+578 VGRGSS
-592 YADIDADGD
+592 YADIDGDGD

-609 GDRPLLLRNEQETGH
+609 GDRPLLLRNDQDTGH
-624 RWLRFRLQGDGDRVN
+624 RWLRFLLQGDGVRVN
-639 RDAIGAWVEIE
+639 RDAIGAWVEVE
-650 QRTAAGPVVQRRRV
+650 QQTAAGPVVQRRRV

-676 IVTVGLGRATSVDQ
+676 VVTIGLGASASVDE
-690 LARVEVVWP
+690 LERVEVLWP
-699 DGRRQAVEVVG
+699 DGARQAVDVDG
-710 FDRVVEV
+710 LDRVVEV
-717 EYASSP
+717 EYEPPN

>member
-1 MKPDRPGGDGA
+1 MTPDRPGESPEVPEG
-12 EARVADPQ
+12 
-20 AGLGPK
+20 
-26 EASASDEELA
+26 ELA
-36 AEDDAVIGRAFARSL
+36 PEDDAVIGRVFARSL
-51 KVLAALAV
+51 KVLAALAA
-59 AALIVVVLRYAFRA
+59 AALIVVALRYVFRA
-73 APEEAREIPVAAP
+73 GPEEAVEIPVAAP
-86 RPVAAAPEVPA
+86 RAVEAAPRDVPV
-97 VAFTDI
+97 VAFTEI

-109 DFVHVNGAEG
+109 DFVHVNGAAG

-133 FDFDNDG
+133 FDVDRDG
-140 DQDLLLVNSTEWNLA
+140 DQDLLLVNSTTWEAVLSDA
-155 DVGAAG
+155 EAG
-161 DIAVA
+161 PG
-166 SAQTG
+166 TG
-171 PTMALY
+171 PMMSLY
-177 ENDGSGR
+177 ENDGAGK
-184 FADRTVALGLA
+184 FADRTAGSGLEV
-195 TSFYGAGVAVGDV
+195 SFYGTGVAVGDV
-208 DNDGWVDLFVS
+208 DGDGWTDLFVS
-219 AVGPNRLFRNVEGVA
+219 AVGPNRLFRNVGGQRGNGSR
-234 FEDVTAAAGVAG
+234 FEDVTATAGVAG
-246 AADEWSSSSAFF
+246 ADTEWSSSSAFF

-298 VNYRGTTMDLYRN
+298 LNYGGTTMDLYRN
-311 DGSGAFTDVS
+311 DGSGVFTDVS

-371 GSGVFTEDGEL
+371 GNGVFTEDGEL
-382 YGLAYGRDGE
+382 YGLAYGRDGA

-494 FWNLGPE
+494 FWN
-501 RQIAALVQELAD
+501 
-513 PDLDV
+513 
-518 GELAEVQRLLWSLTD
+518 
-533 EQEIASLLLGLAGPG
+533 AGPAAASTF
-548 VDAGYVVECAT
+548 VPVEPAP
-559 VDRGAEDGSD
+559 GDG
-569 LPTGRADSG
+569 LTREL
-578 RRSDRRAGVGRGST
+578 VGRGSS
-592 YADIDADGD
+592 YADIDGDGD

-609 GDRPLLLRNEQETGH
+609 GDRPLLLRNDQETGH
-624 RWLRFRLQGDGDRVN
+624 RWLRFLLRGDGERVN
-639 RDAIGAWVEIE
+639 RDAIGAWVEVE
-650 QRTAAGPVVQRRRV
+650 QETAAGPVVQRRRV

-676 IVTVGLGRATSVDQ
+676 IVTIGLGDLVSADE
-690 LARVEVVWP
+690 LERVEVLWP
-699 DGRRQAVEVVG
+699 DGTRQTVDVDAL
-710 FDRVVEV
+710 DRVVEV
-717 EYASSP
+717 TYRSSN

>member
-1 MKPDRPGGDGA
+1 MRPDPPGEEP
-12 EARVADPQ
+12 EAGN
-20 AGLGPK
+20 AGQKARATEP
-26 EASASDEELA
+26 EVPEEELA
-36 AEDDAVIGRAFARSL
+36 PEDDAVIGRVFARSL
-51 KVLAALAV
+51 KVLAALAA
-59 AALIVVVLRYAFRA
+59 AALIVVALRYVFRSG
-73 APEEAREIPVAAP
+73 PEEAVEIPVAAP
-86 RPVAAAPEVPA
+86 RAVEAAPRDVP
-97 VAFTDI
+97 VVPFTDI

-109 DFVHVNGAEG
+109 DFVHVNGAAG
-119 EALLPETMGAGGAF
+119 EALLPETMGAGAAF
-133 FDFDNDG
+133 LDFDRDG
-140 DQDLLLVNSTEWNLA
+140 DQDLLLVNSTTWDAVLPDAE
-155 DVGAAG
+155 VGPGA
-161 DIAVA
+161 
-166 SAQTG
+166 G
-171 PTMALY
+171 PTMSLY
-177 ENDGSGR
+177 ENDGTGS
-184 FADRTVALGLA
+184 FADRTAGSGLEV
-195 TSFYGAGVAVGDV
+195 SFYGTGVAVGDV
-208 DNDGWVDLFVS
+208 DGDGWTDVFIS
-219 AVGPNRLFRNVEGVA
+219 AVGPNRLFRNVEGA
-234 FEDVTAAAGVAG
+234 RFEDVTAAAGVGG
-246 AADEWSSSSAFF
+246 AATEWSSSSAFF

-298 VNYRGTTMDLYRN
+298 LNYGGTTMDLYRN

-371 GSGVFTEDGEL
+371 GSGAFSEEGEF

-404 RNDGELGFAIANF
+404 RNDGELAFAIANF

-441 GIGAPSRRVLS
+441 GVGAPSRRVLS

-494 FWNLGPE
+494 FWN
-501 RQIAALVQELAD
+501 
-513 PDLDV
+513 
-518 GELAEVQRLLWSLTD
+518 
-533 EQEIASLLLGLAGPG
+533 AGP
-548 VDAGYVVECAT
+548 DAPATFVPVEPAPGDGLT
-559 VDRGAEDGSD
+559 VE
-569 LPTGRADSG
+569 L
-578 RRSDRRAGVGRGST
+578 VGRGSS
-592 YADIDADGD
+592 YADIDGDGD

-609 GDRPLLLRNEQETGH
+609 GDRALLLRNDQDTGH
-624 RWLRFRLQGDGDRVN
+624 RWLRFVLRGDGERVN
-639 RDAIGAWVEIE
+639 RDAIGAWVEVE
-650 QRTAAGPVVQRRRV
+650 QRTAAGPIVQRRRV

-676 IVTVGLGRATSVDQ
+676 VVTIGLGDVASVDD
-690 LARVEVVWP
+690 LTRVDVLWP
-699 DGRRQAVEVVG
+699 DGTRQAVEVG
-710 FDRVVEV
+710 GLDQMLEV
-717 EYASSP
+717 SYASVGGRAAPAE

>member
-1 MKPDRPGGDGA
+1 LRPDRPDEEPEEFGEGPGA
-12 EARVADPQ
+12 GEPVP
-20 AGLGPK
+20 
-26 EASASDEELA
+26 EEELA
-36 AEDDAVIGRAFARSL
+36 PEDDAVIGRVFTRSL
-51 KVLAALAV
+51 KVLAALAA
-59 AALIVVVLRYAFRA
+59 AALLVLALRYVFRA
-73 APEEAREIPVAAP
+73 GPDEAVEIPVAAP
-86 RPVAAAPEVPA
+86 RAVDAAPPDVP
-97 VAFTDI
+97 VVSFRDI

-109 DFVHVNGAEG
+109 DFVHVNGAAG
-119 EALLPETMGAGGAF
+119 EALLPETMGAGAAF
-133 FDFDNDG
+133 LDVDRDG
-140 DQDLLLVNSTEWNLA
+140 DQDLLLVNSTTWDAVLSGAE
-155 DVGAAG
+155 VGPGA
-161 DIAVA
+161 
-166 SAQTG
+166 G
-171 PTMALY
+171 PTMSLY
-177 ENDGSGR
+177 ENDGAGR
-184 FADRTVALGLA
+184 FADRTAGSGLEV
-195 TSFYGAGVAVGDV
+195 SFYGTGVAVGDV
-208 DNDGWVDLFVS
+208 DGDGWTDVFVS
-219 AVGPNRLFRNVEGVA
+219 AVGPNRLFRNVGGTR
-234 FEDVTAAAGVAG
+234 FEDVTAAAGVGG
-246 AADEWSSSSAFF
+246 AATEWSSSSAFF

-298 VNYRGTTMDLYRN
+298 LNYGGTTMDLYRN

-382 YGLAYGRDGE
+382 YGLAYGRDGA

-494 FWNLGPE
+494 FWN
-501 RQIAALVQELAD
+501 
-513 PDLDV
+513 
-518 GELAEVQRLLWSLTD
+518 
-533 EQEIASLLLGLAGPG
+533 AGP
-548 VDAGYVVECAT
+548 DAPATFVPVEPAP
-559 VDRGAEDGSD
+559 GDG
-569 LPTGRADSG
+569 LTMEL
-578 RRSDRRAGVGRGST
+578 VGRGSS
-592 YADIDADGD
+592 YADIDGDGD

-609 GDRPLLLRNEQETGH
+609 GDRPLLLRNDQDTGH
-624 RWLRFRLQGDGDRVN
+624 RWLRFLLRGDGERVN
-639 RDAIGAWVEIE
+639 RDAVGAWVEVE
-650 QRTAAGPVVQRRRV
+650 QETVAGPVVQRRRV

-676 IVTVGLGRATSVDQ
+676 VVTIGLGEVASVDD
-690 LARVEVVWP
+690 LTRVDVLWP
-699 DGRRQAVEVVG
+699 DGSRQAVDVDG
-710 FDRVVEV
+710 LDRVVEV
-717 EYASSP
+717 TYRPSD